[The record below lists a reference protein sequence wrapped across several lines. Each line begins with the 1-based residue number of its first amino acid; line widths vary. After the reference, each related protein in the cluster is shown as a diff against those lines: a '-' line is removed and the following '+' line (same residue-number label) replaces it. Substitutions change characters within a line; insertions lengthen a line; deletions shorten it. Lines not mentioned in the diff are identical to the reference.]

1 MYAQQAQGQQYPQP
15 GTNGGACPS
24 QQVNAFGTQQL
35 GLQAGA
41 YGQQQQGQGQAGNAG
56 NMFAGQAGGNSGA
69 AGQAYGQNG
78 GQPFASANAFAT
90 GGTSSAPYGAG
101 SPAVSTSNLLQ
112 QQLAAQQ
119 AAFSQNPSAQQNQ
132 PNLAQQQYMQSMQQQ
147 QMYQQAR
154 NAQQQQQQSS
164 PFANPS
170 LPAGSQPPSQTSQAS
185 PPPSSQQRP
194 PGQTMTQQEV
204 QNALRGVNL
213 NGMTQERFQQLTP
226 IQQAAIREVM
236 MSRSRAQQQAS
247 LGLGMPGAT
256 ATPPRPAPTQ
266 PNGLPTPA
274 IGGAPA
280 TPAAPQ
286 TNVFLKTLTEFYAK
300 RGVPFAGPP
309 TVEGRTIDLARMFAA
324 VTQGGGF
331 NGVTTNRK
339 WGLVATALNFPAA
352 TPEQHPPDR
361 LQALATA
368 YQQTLLPFEMNWQ
381 QVQRMRAAASAAA
394 NASSPNGAA
403 PSPLSATTPA
413 PSLPAPGTPQNLA
426 MPPPPRASATP
437 APAAA
442 PSPFALPSQPPT
454 SAPSPALPVAAA
466 SPASFPAS
474 AGASRP
480 TTAGTGQAPTSGLAE
495 SVKVEG
501 APTAAS
507 PATAAAS
514 TSTAAPPA
522 ASSSDTSTKPA
533 EPAVPPRRKR
543 RRIEYRPLA
552 RPLDTHGGQ
561 DLQLVEQAYT
571 RAEKARPARKLP
583 DLGLVDVHSLTMSL
597 RSRMATEV
605 AYALNVLTLISLQ
618 MTTEEKGMGLRFP
631 FEKCP
636 ELLEE
641 LLELSEETAF
651 GLDQENE
658 ARGGS
663 ETAKGKEVAQEPQ
676 TYRELFR
683 LIEEQAN
690 ELDPPHARPHAST
703 ADDSDSILRP
713 GETALAVVNVL
724 RNLALAENNARYIA
738 QNQRIAE
745 LFIRVASLPL
755 KDPSDPA
762 PPHWPARVSAADSMS
777 LKKTAIEL
785 LSQVGADVELD
796 SLSPSTAQQ
805 ALDLVLFFIR
815 DAELQREA
823 FAFDLSTTPS
833 MMSRMHQPHAGSTTA
848 IPPYLHLGLSACAR
862 LALKDRNRS
871 VIARLLD
878 PDDLYR
884 IFISLVALLPISE
897 KDFQIMT
904 FETGLLFVHGAIM
917 SMYNLAFLA
926 PASVKARL
934 RSDPKI
940 HKSLFRIVRR
950 LAGTQVQSNEDDI
963 YLLLANRSIAIL
975 QLLDDGGEAGGGKKK
990 GAPVS
995 AAQADLPWYG
1005 MSMSGLDDDEGG
1017 SSDNAGDEAEDG
1029 SADKGINGDSAS
1041 SEATSRRNGHEAKT
1055 APILAGDSRQLYEY
1069 FASSSMPLVLPSL
1082 IAMADG
1088 TRSRKRRK

>member
-1 MYAQQAQGQQYPQP
+1 MYAEQAQDGQQQQYPQP
-15 GTNGGACPS
+15 
-24 QQVNAFGTQQL
+24 VNAFGTQQV
-35 GLQAGA
+35 GFRAGA
-41 YGQQQQGQGQAGNAG
+41 YSQQQQQQQQGQAVNAG
-56 NMFAGQAGGNSGA
+56 DMFAGQSGGNRAG
-69 AGQAYGQNG
+69 GQAYTQNG

-90 GGTSSAPYGAG
+90 GESSGVPYGVG

-119 AAFSQNPSAQQNQ
+119 AAFSQNPSTQPNQ
-132 PNLAQQQYMQSMQQQ
+132 PSLAQQQYMQNMQQQ
-147 QMYQQAR
+147 QIYQQAR
-154 NAQQQQQQSS
+154 NAQQQQHSY

-170 LPAGSQPPSQTSQAS
+170 LPANSQPPKQPSQAS
-185 PPPSSQQRP
+185 PPPTAQQRP
-194 PGQTMTQQEV
+194 SGQTITQQDI
-204 QNALRGVNL
+204 QNALHGVNL

-256 ATPPRPAPTQ
+256 ATPPRPTPAQ
-266 PNGLPTPA
+266 PNGPPTPA
-274 IGGAPA
+274 AGGVPS
-280 TPAAPQ
+280 TPVPPQ

-300 RGVPFAGPP
+300 RGVPFSGPP
-309 TVEGRTIDLARMFAA
+309 VVEGRTIDLARMFAA

-352 TPEQHPPDR
+352 SPEQHPPER
-361 LQALATA
+361 LQGLMTA
-368 YQQTLLPFEMNWQ
+368 YHQTLLPFEMNWQ

-394 NASSPNGAA
+394 NTSSPNGAA
-403 PSPLSATTPA
+403 PSPISAMTPA
-413 PSLPAPGTPQNLA
+413 PALPAPGTPQNLA
-426 MPPPPRASATP
+426 MPPPRASATP
-437 APAAA
+437 APVTA
-442 PSPFALPSQPPT
+442 PSPYALPSQPPT
-454 SAPSPALPVAAA
+454 SAPSPTQPVAAA
-466 SPASFPAS
+466 SPASFPTS

-480 TTAGTGQAPTSGLAE
+480 TTAGTSQAPTSGLAE

-501 APTAAS
+501 AASAAW
-507 PATAAAS
+507 PELAAAS
-514 TSTAAPPA
+514 TSTAPPLA
-522 ASSSDTSTKPA
+522 TSSSELTTKPT

-552 RPLDTHGGQ
+552 RPLDTYGGQ
-561 DLQLVEQAYT
+561 DLQLIEQAYN
-571 RAEKARPARKLP
+571 RAEKARSARKLP
-583 DLGLVDVHSLTMSL
+583 DLGLVDVHGLTMSL

-636 ELLEE
+636 DLLEE
-641 LLELSEETAF
+641 LLELLEETAL
-651 GLDQENE
+651 GPDEEGELQ
-658 ARGGS
+658 GVI
-663 ETAKGKEVAQEPQ
+663 ETAKGKEVAQKPQ

-690 ELDPPHARPHAST
+690 ELDPPRTRPHAST
-703 ADDSDSILRP
+703 VCDFNSILRP
-713 GETALAVVNVL
+713 GETTLAVVNVL
-724 RNLALAENNARYIA
+724 RNLALAENNARYISH
-738 QNQRIAE
+738 NQRIAE

-762 PPHWPARVSAADSMS
+762 PPRWPARVSAADSMS
-777 LKKTAIEL
+777 VKKAAIEL
-785 LSQVGADVELD
+785 LSQVGAEVELD
-796 SLSPSTAQQ
+796 SLSPSTAQH

-823 FAFDLSTTPS
+823 FACDLSNTPS
-833 MMSRMHQPHAGSTTA
+833 MVSRVHQPHAGPTTA

-871 VIARLLD
+871 VIARLMD
-878 PDDLYR
+878 PEDLYR
-884 IFISLVALLPISE
+884 IFISLAALLPISE

-917 SMYNLAFLA
+917 SLYNLAFLA

-934 RSDPKI
+934 RADPKV

-975 QLLDDGGEAGGGKKK
+975 QLLDDGGEGGRGKKK
-990 GAPVS
+990 GTPVS

-1005 MSMSGLDDDEGG
+1005 MSMSGLDDAG
-1017 SSDNAGDEAEDG
+1017 SSDNADEEVDEDA
-1029 SADKGINGDSAS
+1029 ADEGIDGNLAA
-1041 SEATSRRNGHEAKT
+1041 SEATVRRNGHETET
-1055 APILAGDSRQLYEY
+1055 APILAGESRQLYEY
-1069 FASSSMPLVLPSL
+1069 FASASMPLVLPSL
-1082 IAMADG
+1082 VAMADG
-1088 TRSRKRRK
+1088 TRSKKRRK

>member
-15 GTNGGACPS
+15 GTNGGALPS
-24 QQVNAFGTQQL
+24 QQVNAFGTQQP
-35 GLQAGA
+35 GVHAGA
-41 YGQQQQGQGQAGNAG
+41 YGQQQQEQGQGQAGNAG
-56 NMFAGQAGGNSGA
+56 NMFAGQAGGQPYS
-69 AGQAYGQNG
+69 QNG

-170 LPAGSQPPSQTSQAS
+170 LPSDSQPPSQPSQAS
-185 PPPSSQQRP
+185 PPPTAPQRP

-247 LGLGMPGAT
+247 LGLGMPGAGGV

-274 IGGAPA
+274 IGGTPSAPA
-280 TPAAPQ
+280 PPQ
-286 TNVFLKTLTEFYAK
+286 TNIFLKTLTEFYAK

-352 TPEQHPPDR
+352 THEQHPPER
-361 LQALATA
+361 LQALASA

-394 NASSPNGAA
+394 NASSPNGVA

-413 PSLPAPGTPQNLA
+413 PSLPAPGTPQNPA

-480 TTAGTGQAPTSGLAE
+480 TTAGAGQAPTSGLAE

-514 TSTAAPPA
+514 TSSAPPA
-522 ASSSDTSTKPA
+522 ASSSDSATKPA
-533 EPAVPPRRKR
+533 EPAVPQRRKR

-583 DLGLVDVHSLTMSL
+583 DLGLVDVHGLTMSL

-605 AYALNVLTLISLQ
+605 AYALNALTLISLQ

-636 ELLEE
+636 DLLEE
-641 LLELSEETAF
+641 LLDLLEETAF
-651 GLDQENE
+651 GLDEEGE

-690 ELDPPHARPHAST
+690 EFDPPHARPHALT
-703 ADDSDSILRP
+703 GDDSDSVLRP

-762 PPHWPARVSAADSMS
+762 PPRWPARVSAADSMS

-796 SLSPSTAQQ
+796 NLSPSTAQQ
-805 ALDLVLFFIR
+805 ALDLVLFFVR
-815 DAELQREA
+815 DAELQRES

-833 MMSRMHQPHAGSTTA
+833 MMSRMHQPHAGPTTA

-878 PDDLYR
+878 PEDLYR
-884 IFISLVALLPISE
+884 VFISLVALLPISE

-917 SMYNLAFLA
+917 SLYNLAFLA
-926 PASVKARL
+926 PAFVKARL

-1017 SSDNAGDEAEDG
+1017 SSDHTGEEADEDT
-1029 SADKGINGDSAS
+1029 ADKAIDGDLAS
-1041 SEATSRRNGHEAKT
+1041 SEATSRRNGREAKT

-1082 IAMADG
+1082 IAMTDG

>member
-1 MYAQQAQGQQYPQP
+1 MYAQQTQGQQYQQP
-15 GTNGGACPS
+15 STNGGAFPS
-24 QQVNAFGTQQL
+24 QQVNAFDAQQL

-41 YGQQQQGQGQAGNAG
+41 YGQQQGQAGNAG
-56 NMFAGQAGGNSGA
+56 NMFAGQAGGNNGA
-69 AGQAYGQNG
+69 GGQAYGQNG

-90 GGTSSAPYGAG
+90 GGTSSALYGAG
-101 SPAVSTSNLLQ
+101 SPAVSTSNFLQ

-147 QMYQQAR
+147 QMFQQAR
-154 NAQQQQQQSS
+154 NAQQQSS

-170 LPAGSQPPSQTSQAS
+170 LPANFQPPSQPSQAS
-185 PPPSSQQRP
+185 PPPSAQQRP

-226 IQQAAIREVM
+226 IQQAAVREVM
-236 MSRSRAQQQAS
+236 LSRSHAQQQAS
-247 LGLGMPGAT
+247 LGLGMPGAGAA

-274 IGGAPA
+274 IGGTPS
-280 TPAAPQ
+280 TPAPPQ

-309 TVEGRTIDLARMFAA
+309 TAEGRTIDLARMFAA

-352 TPEQHPPDR
+352 TPEQHPPER

-368 YQQTLLPFEMNWQ
+368 YQETLLPFEMNWQ

-394 NASSPNGAA
+394 NAPSPNGAA
-403 PSPLSATTPA
+403 RSPLSATTPA
-413 PSLPAPGTPQNLA
+413 PSLPPPGTPQNLF

-454 SAPSPALPVAAA
+454 SAPSPALQVAAA

-480 TTAGTGQAPTSGLAE
+480 TTAGGGQVPTSGLAE
-495 SVKVEG
+495 SVKVED

-514 TSTAAPPA
+514 TSTGAPPA
-522 ASSSDTSTKPA
+522 ASNSDSTTKPA

-618 MTTEEKGMGLRFP
+618 MTTEEKGMGLRLP

-636 ELLEE
+636 DLLEE
-641 LLELSEETAF
+641 LLDLLEETAF
-651 GLDQENE
+651 GLDEEAE

-663 ETAKGKEVAQEPQ
+663 ESAKGKEVAQEPQ

-683 LIEEQAN
+683 LVEDQAN
-690 ELDPPHARPHAST
+690 VLDPPHVRSQSSK
-703 ADDSDSILRP
+703 ADDSDSVLRP

-724 RNLALAENNARYIA
+724 RNLALAENNARYIV
-738 QNQRIAE
+738 QTQRIAE

-762 PPHWPARVSAADSMS
+762 PPCWPARVSAADSMS

-796 SLSPSTAQQ
+796 NLSPATVQQ

-833 MMSRMHQPHAGSTTA
+833 MMSRMPQPHAGPATA

-878 PDDLYR
+878 PEDLYR
-884 IFISLVALLPISE
+884 TFISLVALLPISE

-904 FETGLLFVHGAIM
+904 FETGLIFVHGAIM
-917 SMYNLAFLA
+917 SLYNLAFLA

-934 RSDPKI
+934 RSDPRI

-950 LAGTQVQSNEDDI
+950 LAGTQIQSNEDDI

-1017 SSDNAGDEAEDG
+1017 SSDSVSEEPEDAA
-1029 SADKGINGDSAS
+1029 ADKGIDGGLAS
-1041 SEATSRRNGHEAKT
+1041 SEATSRRNGHEAKS

-1082 IAMADG
+1082 IAMTDG